1 VDDQG
6 ILWFKNRLCVQD
18 REGLRNKIMAEAYTS
33 AYSIHP
39 RSTKMFSDVKTIYW
53 WSVMKGDIAAFVAH
67 CDTC

>member
-1 VDDQG
+1 
-6 ILWFKNRLCVQD
+6 
-18 REGLRNKIMAEAYTS
+18 MAEAYTS